1 MKRFMV
7 VVLCIVVIA
16 AGAGGAWWHYGHT
29 GAKQPTTTAKTT
41 TQAASTQPPKPSFDK
56 TQYSL
61 TDPNSIWVIVN
72 KKNPLKPKTYVPNDL
87 IFPTVPTRVPGN
99 VSMQMRKVA
108 GTALET
114 MFAGA
119 KKDGINLM
127 LSSGY
132 RPYTFQQV
140 LYNNYVASSG
150 VAAADTFSAR
160 PGYSEHQTGL
170 AADIE
175 PLSEKCDVD
184 QCFANLPEGKW
195 LAANA
200 YKYGFVIRYPKGKDS
215 VTGYEYEPWHVR
227 YVGVEAATEMQK
239 EDVVTLETFFG
250 LPPAPTY

>member
-1 MKRFMV
+1 MV
-7 VVLCIVVIA
+7 VVFCVAVVA
-16 AGAGGAWWHYGHT
+16 AGAAGAWWHFGHSA
-29 GAKQPTTTAKTT
+29 AKPQTATTTSTTTAETT
-41 TQAASTQPPKPSFDK
+41 PPPKPSFDK
-56 TQYSL
+56 TKYPL
-61 TDPNSIWVIVN
+61 TDPTSIWVIVN
-72 KKNPLKPKTYVPNDL
+72 KQNPLNPKTYIPNDL
-87 IFPTVPTRVPGN
+87 IFPNIPTRVPGN

-108 GTALET
+108 GTALEN
-114 MFAGA
+114 MFADA
-119 KKDGINLM
+119 KKQGINLM

-215 VTGYEYEPWHVR
+215 ITGYEYEPWHVR
-227 YVGVEAATEMQK
+227 YIGVAAATEMHN
-239 EDVVTLETFFG
+239 EGVTTLETFFG